1 MKKSRFTNKKKLIF
15 ILSGVLIFTLAV
27 IAVIL
32 LLNGPDKS
40 EVYIYVNDAIDK
52 TESLEDFIVEVS
64 SNSQISVDGKIHST
78 FTSGAISSKD
88 NMNDVYVYL
97 NTRSNTPSDKS
108 SDFDVTV
115 SMYTD
120 GDKVY
125 DDSSKKAVEIDMTPE
140 EFREIVSEYK
150 LYRYNEDDLV
160 KAEFDENNIEEFK
173 GDGNMTIT
181 LSKPSDEVLK
191 AYAKKIESVVDENV
205 KIKDL
210 ETKSAFITYSVY
222 DDKIKAQTCTFA
234 VEYICKDGKKVYYS
248 VTNQVVYV
256 ENIEDLD
263 DKGMII
269 PETKEEDHE

>member
-64 SNSQISVDGKIHST
+64 SNSQISVDGKIQST